1 MALTT
6 VDDVAE
12 MLRWSDAEK
21 TKYQGQIP
29 AYIAAA
35 TQTVEGEVGPVELR
49 SVTHTA
55 DGGPSVALPYWA
67 NLISSVTVDG
77 APVTGWIADL
87 DAGIVYGP
95 FASGRQNV
103 VVTFTTGY
111 TVVPE
116 DAKLATTMVVC
127 DMWAIASQRAPAL
140 DDRVDPSYLMPQ
152 VVRRLL
158 EPLKATKMPG
168 FA

>member
-6 VDDVAE
+6 VDDVAN
-12 MLRWSDAEK
+12 MLRWSDEEK

-35 TQTVEGEVGPVELR
+35 TLAVEGEVGPVEPR
-49 SVTHTA
+49 TVAHTA

-67 NLISSVTVDG
+67 TLVSSVTVDG
-77 APVTGWIADL
+77 AAVSGWVADL

-95 FASGRQNV
+95 FAPGRQNV

-127 DMWAIASQRAPAL
+127 DMWAIASQRAPSF
-140 DDRVDPSYLMPQ
+140 DDRTDPSYLMPQ

-158 EPLKATKMPG
+158 EPLKAKKMPG